1 MQYMQ
6 LRSPCESMKAL
17 LLTGLTSFKDQMW
30 QKVAGEMS
38 ILWLSA
44 ESRHLQLGE
53 QD

>member
-44 ESRHLQLGE
+44 ESMHLQLGE